1 MIVRIVTLLV
11 VMVEMETLLVVVV
24 EIVTLLVGGGDGDF
38 AGCGGGDGDFAGCG
52 GGDGDFAGCDGDF
65 AGDGRDSDFTT
76 GVVINAETGKSL
88 YKLTEMDV
96 PGASLNGREPS
107 QLHVVE
113 LKRWLKCRGATTS
126 GRKEEL
132 VKR

>member
-1 MIVRIVTLLV
+1 
-11 VMVEMETLLVVVV
+11 MVIPGSSSSNQV
-24 EIVTLLVGGGDGDF
+24 
-38 AGCGGGDGDFAGCG
+38 AGFSG
-52 GGDGDFAGCDGDF
+52 
-65 AGDGRDSDFTT
+65 S
-76 GVVINAETGKSL
+76 NAETGKSL

-132 VKR
+132 MKR